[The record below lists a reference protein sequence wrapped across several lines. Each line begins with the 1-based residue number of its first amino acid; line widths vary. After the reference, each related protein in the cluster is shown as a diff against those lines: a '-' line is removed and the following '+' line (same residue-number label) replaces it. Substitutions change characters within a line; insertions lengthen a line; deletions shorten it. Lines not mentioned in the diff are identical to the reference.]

1 MPSTKAPHAVT
12 AFELLKNQ
20 HKAYFP
26 IVNDPHLLVE
36 YALNFFGPEG
46 SEPLL
51 TPQTL
56 LEARALLFNR
66 CESWSAQRKS
76 QGKKESFV
84 EKEADYDAISAED
97 LRVMVILVLQVIE
110 DSELLLCYI
119 SKAFGPSGPEGLAIT
134 DEIAWAELDDLFL
147 CRMPYPFDFPESE
160 PPSAEPASNGLY
172 RHSYAKGEA
181 IEAIIVTPVLQPPA
195 GAPTP
200 VIEPEV
206 LPPPGSTPPAVT
218 KPVSALEIA
227 GWCALGVGAV
237 LFGGVAIKSLGR
249 LLASPAGAALAD
261 EFAATAFMGLSA
273 TAREVFMG
281 PRGGKYTVTA
291 NGTKSYNVP

>member
-36 YALNFFGPEG
+36 YVLDFFGPEG

-56 LEARALLFNR
+56 LGARALLLNR
-66 CESWSAQRKS
+66 CQSWSAQRKS
-76 QGKKESFV
+76 QGKKEAFV

-97 LRVMVILVLQVIE
+97 LKFKVNLILQVIE
-110 DSELLLCYI
+110 DPEHLLGYI
-119 SKAFGPSGPEGLAIT
+119 SRVFGPSGPEGLGIT
-134 DEIAWAELDDLFL
+134 DEATWSDLDDLFL
-147 CRMPYPFDFPESE
+147 CRMPYPTEFPEPESHT
-160 PPSAEPASNGLY
+160 AEPIRVGLY
-172 RHSYAKGEA
+172 RNTYARGE
-181 IEAIIVTPVLQPPA
+181 IVETVITPPVPLPN
-195 GAPTP
+195 APTTQ

-206 LPPPGSTPPAVT
+206 LPRAEPILSVAM
-218 KPVSALEIA
+218 KPVSAMEIA

-249 LLASPAGAALAD
+249 SLASPAGVALAD
-261 EFAATAFMGLSA
+261 EFATTAFMGLLA
-273 TAREVFMG
+273 TAREVFKG
-281 PRGGKYTVTA
+281 PRGGKYTVTS